1 MQDAGP
7 RVGIL
12 WDGAWN
18 AIVEAGTSR
27 RTASDNPQY
36 FVMLNRWLLDLS
48 VVKTTR
54 YLPWVLL
61 RAFLL
66 LGIAELRSQID
77 PFASTT
83 KEGLETLVTMGGGE
97 ENFNCHSTPLQFLR
111 TNLNKVFV

>member
-83 KEGLETLVTMGGGE
+83 KEGLETLVTMGGAKKTSTVTQPPF
-97 ENFNCHSTPLQFLR
+97 NFCAQI
-111 TNLNKVFV
+111 

>member
-54 YLPWVLL
+54 YLPVGT
-61 RAFLL
+61 APSFL
-66 LGIAELRSQID
+66 ACR
-77 PFASTT
+77 
-83 KEGLETLVTMGGGE
+83 
-97 ENFNCHSTPLQFLR
+97 NCL
-111 TNLNKVFV
+111 